1 MSWPAFGHC
10 ILTDHVW
17 SYAPT
22 KMGPRLRVEEGWF
35 PQGIWGAIIKRRG
48 VEYHATR
55 QRVTHHAYLSEVWS
69 GGNQCTDCHIHSP
82 SKLGIENSGMRVLE
96 GALQIMKTG
105 VIQECFFV
113 FIFKLRILPNFN
125 KFLWL
130 KCSGRTQHSVF
141 WVVLFT
147 SANPHGHVEFLRII
161 LELLRTVGE
170 NLYRTIMDIQE
181 YWKPGIQRIL
191 PKVAKLVTFQVY
203 SDGSK

>member
-1 MSWPAFGHC
+1 
-10 ILTDHVW
+10 
-17 SYAPT
+17 
-22 KMGPRLRVEEGWF
+22 MGPRLRVEEGWF
-35 PQGIWGAIIKRRG
+35 PQGIWGAIIKRKG
-48 VEYHATR
+48 GEYHATR
-55 QRVTHHAYLSEVWS
+55 QRVTHHAYLLEVCS
-69 GGNQCTDCHIHSP
+69 GGNQCTDCHIHSH

-96 GALQIMKTG
+96 GALQIWRR
-105 VIQECFFV
+105 VVSRNVFFFVVV

-130 KCSGRTQHSVF
+130 KCSWRTQHSVC
-141 WVVLFT
+141 WVVLLT
-147 SANPHGHVEFLRII
+147 SANPHGHVELLRII

-170 NLYRTIMDIQE
+170 NLCRTIMDIQE